1 MSKEVKKYFIQEHLQ
16 EPYQNGGIGYT
27 DAERILTSSGYEPVF
42 LPAHFDFSFVA
53 KLRRLLFV
61 IGKFISLPSGSIVV
75 FLLPQ
80 YAGMNRLLVRLL
92 HLRKSIKRVALVG
105 DINGIKHNDPALLKI
120 ELRQY
125 SQYDFLIV
133 HNQWMRDWIE
143 KQIPGARCSVLHF
156 FDFLA
161 GPGKQKN
168 EHDYSIAYAGNLLE
182 AKFLNKVGELSF
194 KNSNIVFKVYGQ
206 PYTSQMAEQI
216 NLEYLGT
223 SEPYTLPAKISAAYG
238 LVWYGES
245 MDAVLGNI
253 GPYLSLI
260 SPHKASLYLIC
271 GIPLIVPEGTAI
283 AGLVK
288 QHKAGIAINNLHE
301 LADKLKAINK
311 EEYSLMCQNAM
322 AIGRGISKG
331 EGLRNALHEME
342 NTLLP
347 HMQKALIRGL

>member
-27 DAERILTSSGYEPVF
+27 DAERILTSEGYEPVF
-42 LPAHFDFSFVA
+42 LPAHFNFSFAA
-53 KLRRLLFV
+53 KLRRLFFV
-61 IGKFISLPSGSIVV
+61 IGKFFSLPAGSIVV

-80 YAGMNRLLVRLL
+80 YAGMNRLLVRML
-92 HLRKSIKRVALVG
+92 HLRKSVKRVALVG

-143 KQIPGARCSVLHF
+143 KQIPGVRCSMLHF

-161 GPGKQKN
+161 VPGSQAKELN
-168 EHDYSIAYAGNLLE
+168 NSIAYAGNLLE
-182 AKFLNKVGELSF
+182 ARFLDKVGELADE
-194 KNSNIVFKVYGQ
+194 NSNILFKVYGQ
-206 PYTSQMAEQI
+206 PYTSQMSEQS

-223 SEPYTLPAKISAAYG
+223 AEPYALPAKLNAAYG
-238 LVWYGES
+238 LVWYGDS
-245 MDAVLGNI
+245 IDAVLGNI

-260 SPHKASLYLIC
+260 SPHKASLYLLC

-288 QHKAGIAINNLHE
+288 QHNAGIAIKGLHE
-301 LADKLKAINK
+301 LPQILYTINK
-311 EEYSLMCQNAM
+311 EEYNLMCSNAS
-322 AIGRGISKG
+322 AIGKGISKG
-331 EGLRNALHEME
+331 EGLRNAIAEME
-342 NTLLP
+342 NVLF
-347 HMQKALIRGL
+347 KENK